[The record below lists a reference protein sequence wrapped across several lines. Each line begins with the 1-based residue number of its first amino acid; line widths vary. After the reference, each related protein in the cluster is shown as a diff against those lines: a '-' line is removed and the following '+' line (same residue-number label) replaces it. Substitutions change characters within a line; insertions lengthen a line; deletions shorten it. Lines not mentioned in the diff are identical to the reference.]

1 MNQKLWFQRP
11 WQRLQSQP
19 KTTIS
24 VIGLLLTI
32 IALVVTFFRPGPVH
46 GSPEFD
52 MDPNFGIPRPPINS
66 PIPTTNIIIEQA
78 VMYTSGLI
86 GVALGTID
94 AYRTKTLLPLLLPIS
109 GAFIAFPEL
118 MLDVLGGLYHPW
130 PTTTYPSFHLLGR
143 EIVPWVSVWFGYGA
157 FMQTLLRLLHNN
169 ASTKNLWLF
178 WGLMV
183 LGDLVIEEIFL
194 PMGAWVY
201 YGNQPLRVGS
211 LPWWWLPCNSIGVFL
226 AAAVAFRA
234 RGYLR
239 GWKVLFVVFSTP
251 ISVAGTYGA
260 IALPCWFAVNGDFG
274 WFVTQMC
281 GLLTMALGLL
291 LFCVILEVVL
301 ERNAFEMDGR
311 GVDEVT
317 QVVDEEENYHDYE

>member
-1 MNQKLWFQRP
+1 MNQKLWYQRP
-11 WQRLQSQP
+11 WQKLQSQP

-24 VIGLLLTI
+24 VISLLLTI

-86 GVALGTID
+86 GIALGTID

-130 PTTTYPSFHLLGR
+130 PTTYPSFHLLGR
-143 EIVPWVSVWFGYGA
+143 EIIPWVSVWFGYGA

-169 ASTKNLWLF
+169 TSTKNLWLS
-178 WGLMV
+178 
-183 LGDLVIEEIFL
+183 
-194 PMGAWVY
+194 
-201 YGNQPLRVGS
+201 GS
-211 LPWWWLPCNSIGVFL
+211 DGSG
-226 AAAVAFRA
+226 R
-234 RGYLR
+234 
-239 GWKVLFVVFSTP
+239 
-251 ISVAGTYGA
+251 
-260 IALPCWFAVNGDFG
+260 FG
-274 WFVTQMC
+274 
-281 GLLTMALGLL
+281 
-291 LFCVILEVVL
+291 
-301 ERNAFEMDGR
+301 
-311 GVDEVT
+311 
-317 QVVDEEENYHDYE
+317 H